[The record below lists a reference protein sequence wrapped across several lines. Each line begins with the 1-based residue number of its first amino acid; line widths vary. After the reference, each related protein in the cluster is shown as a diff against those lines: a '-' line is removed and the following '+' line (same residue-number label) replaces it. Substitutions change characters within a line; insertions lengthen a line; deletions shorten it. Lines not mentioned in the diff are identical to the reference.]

1 MALFLLLWFT
11 PLFSVILL
19 FLLVY
24 VLLVWLNTT
33 IFVSYACMYV
43 NSVNFPR
50 ISNGIERMRMRL
62 TPNYNLIELFT

>member
-43 NSVNFPR
+43 NSVNFP
-50 ISNGIERMRMRL
+50 
-62 TPNYNLIELFT
+62 